1 MAKSEVLKLGKYQ
14 EAIFSES
21 CIIKTISYICKT
33 CLVVLWVGTAHLV
46 SFTSSSMLGG
56 CCLTNRFPGLAINSL
71 FCSLLDENKIR
82 IQGCYPHPFPF
93 VPQSLHMHSTTLFRL
108 LSLCTLFC
116 PLNTFPHSVSS
127 CHGKGKR
134 TFVSKASASSGAGA
148 TTIHF
153 LTEITII
160 MIRYSWVVNKPF

>member
-46 SFTSSSMLGG
+46 SFTSSRMLGG
-56 CCLTNRFPGLAINSL
+56 CCLTNRFPGLAMNSL

-108 LSLCTLFC
+108 LSLCTYSAPLILF
-116 PLNTFPHSVSS
+116 LILS

-134 TFVSKASASSGAGA
+134 TFVSKASASFGAGA
-148 TTIHF
+148 TTEYIF
-153 LTEITII
+153 
-160 MIRYSWVVNKPF
+160 SQK